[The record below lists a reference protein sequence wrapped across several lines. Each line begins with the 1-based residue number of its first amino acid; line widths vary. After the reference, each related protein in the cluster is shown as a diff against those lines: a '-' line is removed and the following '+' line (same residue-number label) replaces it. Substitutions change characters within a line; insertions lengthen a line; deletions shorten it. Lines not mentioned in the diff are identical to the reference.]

1 MSDAVKW
8 YCHVAISE
16 ISAVMTAKIGRGF
29 KFACFTLEGMGSFAT
44 AFYFYY
50 LYFFMRKEFGFSGKD
65 NLAFAAFIGLVY
77 VFSSWQAG
85 RFGQRRGYFNALK
98 LGFSV
103 MIVALTIGSQL
114 NSAAGL
120 VLDTALLTFGMCFLW
135 PTIEALV
142 SGGEDAVGLP
152 RMVGTY
158 NVVWAG
164 TNALALFSGGT
175 LVEKFGFKTIFFLP
189 LAIFIVELAL
199 TLWLEKHTADLAR
212 ADGHAPASA
221 AAPDPH
227 RPSPAKTRA
236 FLRMAWLANPFAYL
250 AINTFIP
257 LLPTL
262 ASGFYLSPMF
272 AGFAC
277 SLWGF
282 ARLGTFIALW
292 AWTDWHYRFRWLVTA
307 FATLIVSFAVILIVP
322 NLAVLLLAQIF
333 FGAAIGLIYYSSLFY
348 SMDASEAKG
357 EHGGIHEAAI
367 GVGNC
372 IGPAVGAASLQWMP
386 QYANSGAI
394 AVSALLLLGL
404 GALVG
409 IWKTAW

>member
-1 MSDAVKW
+1 MSTRESRQFKTV
-8 YCHVAISE
+8 CFAI
-16 ISAVMTAKIGRGF
+16 
-29 KFACFTLEGMGSFAT
+29 EGMSSFSVSL
-44 AFYFYY
+44 YSYY
-50 LYFFMRKEFGFSGKD
+50 IYFFMRDQFGFSGRD
-65 NLAFAAFIGLVY
+65 NLAFAALNGLIY
-77 VFSSWQAG
+77 VIASWQGG

-98 LGFSV
+98 LGFGV
-103 MIVALTIGSQL
+103 MIFAL
-114 NSAAGL
+114 AAGL
-120 VLDTALLTFGMCFLW
+120 QFNSAIGLVLATGAFNVGMCFIW

-142 SGGEDAVGLP
+142 SEGEDAIGLP

-164 TNALALFSGGT
+164 TNALALFGGGT

-189 LAIFIVELAL
+189 SAVFIALLAL
-199 TLWLEKHTADLAR
+199 VFRLQQRANTAR
-212 ADGHAPASA
+212 VEGHEPAPTP
-221 AAPDPH
+221 APDPH

-262 ASGFYLSPMF
+262 AARFHLTPMF

-292 AWTDWHYRFRWLVTA
+292 AWTGWHYRFRWLVTA
-307 FATLIVSFAVILIVP
+307 FATLIVSFAAILIVP

-372 IGPAVGAASLQWMP
+372 IGPAVGAASLQWVP

-404 GALVG
+404 GALVT
-409 IWKTAW
+409 IWKTAR

>member
-1 MSDAVKW
+1 MTSPEGRQFKTV
-8 YCHVAISE
+8 CFAI
-16 ISAVMTAKIGRGF
+16 
-29 KFACFTLEGMGSFAT
+29 EGMTSFSVSL
-44 AFYFYY
+44 FSYYIYF
-50 LYFFMRKEFGFSGKD
+50 LMRDRFGFNGRD
-65 NLAFAAFIGLVY
+65 NLAFAALIGLIY
-77 VFSSWQAG
+77 VIASLQGG

-98 LGFSV
+98 LGFGV
-103 MIVALTIGSQL
+103 MILALAGGWWFD
-114 NSAAGL
+114 SATGL
-120 VLDTALLTFGMCFLW
+120 VLATGLFIGGTCFIW

-142 SGGEDAVGLP
+142 SQGEDAVGLP

-158 NVVWAG
+158 NVAWAA
-164 TNALALFSGGT
+164 TNVLALFGGGT
-175 LVEKFGFKTIFFLP
+175 LVEKFGYQTIFFVP
-189 LAIFIVELAL
+189 AAVFIVLLAL
-199 TLWLEKHTADLAR
+199 VFRLQQHAHAAR
-212 ADGHAPASA
+212 ADGHEPALAPA
-221 AAPDPH
+221 PD
-227 RPSPAKTRA
+227 
-236 FLRMAWLANPFAYL
+236 YL

-262 ASGFYLSPMF
+262 AAHFHLTPMF

-282 ARLGTFIALW
+282 VRLGTFIALW

-409 IWKTAW
+409 IWKTAR

>member
-1 MSDAVKW
+1 MMNPQSRQFKTV
-8 YCHVAISE
+8 CFAI
-16 ISAVMTAKIGRGF
+16 
-29 KFACFTLEGMGSFAT
+29 EGASSFA
-44 AFYFYY
+44 ASLFSYYVYF
-50 LYFFMRKEFGFSGKD
+50 LMRDRFGFSARD
-65 NLAFAAFIGLVY
+65 NLAFAALNGLIY
-77 VFSSWQAG
+77 VIASLQGG

-98 LGFSV
+98 LGLGV
-103 MIVALTIGSQL
+103 MIFALAAGSQCR
-114 NSAAGL
+114 SAAGI
-120 VLDTALLTFGMCFLW
+120 VLATGVFIGGTCFIW

-164 TNALALFSGGT
+164 TNVLALFGGGT
-175 LVEKFGFKTIFFLP
+175 LVEKFGYKTIFFVP
-189 LAIFIVELAL
+189 AAIFLVLLAL
-199 TLWLEKHTADLAR
+199 VFRLQRHAHAAH
-212 ADGHAPASA
+212 ADGHAHATAP
-221 AAPDPH
+221 APDPH
-227 RPSPAKTRA
+227 RPSPAKTAA
-236 FLRMAWLANPFAYL
+236 FLRMAWVANPFAYL

-262 ASGFYLSPMF
+262 AAHFQLSPMF

-282 ARLGTFIALW
+282 VRLGTFIALW

-307 FATLIVSFAVILIVP
+307 FATLIVSFAAILIVP

-372 IGPAVGAASLQWMP
+372 IGPAVGAASLQWLP
-386 QYANSGAI
+386 QYASGGAI

-409 IWKTAW
+409 IWKTAR